1 MSNLHNALHSPC
13 LGSHNFLLVGIV
25 GIQLINPPNQ
35 LSMNFGFSDIHV
47 ELYKIVVTING
58 Y

>member
-1 MSNLHNALHSPC
+1 MSNLHNALHSPR

-25 GIQLINPPNQ
+25 GIQLINSPNQ
-35 LSMNFGFSDIHV
+35 LSMNFGFSDI